1 MDDLHWRLPGAR
13 APLLNMGSAPR
24 HESPLLSKCFPGSAP
39 ARWHGSR
46 APEWVIAS
54 PECPPLKRY
63 VWVDPTQC
71 AKRQPSTVPNAGPSN
86 LPSCVQR
93 NDSLLANGL
102 ANTSVLMVGDSTS
115 AQLLWHACEAFRAR
129 PQTLVVIDPSHG
141 PLKKYTHR
149 LRSLDNHVCDLPA
162 DAGTERREQLV
173 LGSFSHYGVTG
184 PPYWAFAYPLPPWLS
199 NTTFGMVREDMPRF
213 RLHTVPRESDPT
225 VVIASSGFWDIVA
238 WWMHEGNFS
247 KRWSLPVDEEAPVA
261 RAGGAGGAV
270 GVQSH
275 TARYVIGVHR
285 IVREL
290 RHTFPH
296 STVVWRMMHPG
307 LKHSITPR
315 IVARLNAAVRAAAP
329 SWRLPLLDVEP
340 MIVSLSKSEQPGFGG
355 PVYGTQDGRHLHP
368 WLNIALLNVILN
380 VVRHVSRGKRKRSH
394 GAAAAAG
401 PRRMR

>member
-1 MDDLHWRLPGAR
+1 ME
-13 APLLNMGSAPR
+13 SAPR

-39 ARWHGSR
+39 GRWHGSR

-63 VWVDPTQC
+63 VWVEPTQC
-71 AKRQPSTVPNAGPSN
+71 VKRQPSTVPNAGPSN

-102 ANTSVLMVGDSTS
+102 ANASVLMVGDSTS
-115 AQLLWHACEAFRAR
+115 AQLLWHSCEAFRAR
-129 PQTLVVIDPSHG
+129 PQTLVAIDPSHG
-141 PLKKYTHR
+141 PLKKYAHR

-162 DAGTERREQLV
+162 GAGTERREHLV
-173 LGSFSHYGVTG
+173 FGSFSHYGVTG

-213 RLHTVPRESDPT
+213 RLHTVPPDSDPT
-225 VVIASSGFWDIVA
+225 VVVASSGFWDIAA

-247 KRWSLPVDEEAPVA
+247 KRWSLPVDEESSVA
-261 RAGGAGGAV
+261 GAGGAGVAVGAGVAGGAGAGGAGGV
-270 GVQSH
+270 PSH
-275 TARYVIGVHR
+275 TTRYVIGVHR
-285 IVREL
+285 LVREL

-296 STVVWRMMHPG
+296 STIVWRMMHPG

-329 SWRLPLLDVEP
+329 AWRLPLLDVEP
-340 MIVSLSKSEQPGFGG
+340 MVASLSKSEQPGFGG

-394 GAAAAAG
+394 AG
-401 PRRMR
+401 PRRLR

>member
-1 MDDLHWRLPGAR
+1 MNDCERLCRGKNVCLYVAGRVNSDFASLCMDDLHWRLPGAR

-225 VVIASSGFWDIVA
+225 VVIASSGFWDIAA

-261 RAGGAGGAV
+261 RA
-270 GVQSH
+270 
-275 TARYVIGVHR
+275 
-285 IVREL
+285 
-290 RHTFPH
+290 
-296 STVVWRMMHPG
+296 G

>member
-1 MDDLHWRLPGAR
+1 
-13 APLLNMGSAPR
+13 MGR
-24 HESPLLSKCFPGSAP
+24 P
-39 ARWHGSR
+39 A
-46 APEWVIAS
+46 
-54 PECPPLKRY
+54 
-63 VWVDPTQC
+63 
-71 AKRQPSTVPNAGPSN
+71 
-86 LPSCVQR
+86 
-93 NDSLLANGL
+93 
-102 ANTSVLMVGDSTS
+102 
-115 AQLLWHACEAFRAR
+115 
-129 PQTLVVIDPSHG
+129 
-141 PLKKYTHR
+141 
-149 LRSLDNHVCDLPA
+149 A
-162 DAGTERREQLV
+162 D
-173 LGSFSHYGVTG
+173 
-184 PPYWAFAYPLPPWLS
+184 
-199 NTTFGMVREDMPRF
+199 
-213 RLHTVPRESDPT
+213 
-225 VVIASSGFWDIVA
+225 
-238 WWMHEGNFS
+238 
-247 KRWSLPVDEEAPVA
+247 
-261 RAGGAGGAV
+261 GGAV

-275 TARYVIGVHR
+275 TARYDPMNADERVQSNTARYVIGVHR